1 MNARPLLASLL
12 ALFFA
17 LTLSGCGPQCAVL
30 KDDHEAFARKFQ
42 GGADSTRAPHLSIAM
57 PRAALTEAIDAAAA
71 RIPRTPVDLPGLGDV
86 GRYVPNRLEFTPR
99 ALQLSVDKADAA
111 RLRLD
116 FDVNYDGRA
125 LFGLDLTA
133 KAPITVNTSRG
144 TLRFSIRGDL
154 FESVTPRLDE
164 GAARKLADA
173 LWGQLPSVARAVV
186 QRGLVDRLAREGIE
200 YLTSRGYVLLRER
213 VLKRIGE
220 IASFEI
226 GMPAVPIEALTL
238 TSVGSGAN
246 GVFRLDV
253 RTSLPVENGLGESS
267 LSALAAAAAKSP
279 KDALRVQIAAETV
292 TALANWAM
300 GRGKLPSRYDD
311 TGKPSREGGV
321 QVGAAWG
328 GSDARPLKVHLWSL
342 GTPQMCVYGRAAG
355 VPTVEYDAA
364 KGKLAV
370 GIKDSSVEE
379 FKGPALLRAVA
390 FLPSVT
396 QNMFD
401 FSKTIAM
408 KTQLGI
414 GSKTFRVNLQRAAFD
429 GRTFTVDLSTS
440 TAPKS
445 GT

>member
-1 MNARPLLASLL
+1 VS
-12 ALFFA
+12 
-17 LTLSGCGPQCAVL
+17 
-30 KDDHEAFARKFQ
+30 
-42 GGADSTRAPHLSIAM
+42 
-57 PRAALTEAIDAAAA
+57 
-71 RIPRTPVDLPGLGDV
+71 
-86 GRYVPNRLEFTPR
+86 RYVPNRLEFAPR
-99 ALQLSVDKADAA
+99 ALQLAVDKTDAA

-133 KAPITVNTSRG
+133 KAPITVNKSRG

-154 FESVTPRLDE
+154 FESVTPRLD
-164 GAARKLADA
+164 GDAARKLADA

-186 QRGLVDRLAREGIE
+186 QRSLVDRLARDGIE
-200 YLTSRGYVLLRER
+200 YLTSRGYALLRER

-226 GMPAVPIEALTL
+226 GLPDVPIEALTL
-238 TSVGSGAN
+238 TSVGSGAS

-253 RTSLPVENGLGESS
+253 RTSLPVEHGLGEAS

-300 GRGKLPSRYDD
+300 GRGKLPNRYDD
-311 TGKPSREGGV
+311 AGKPSRDGGV

-364 KGKLAV
+364 KGKLDV
-370 GIKDSSVEE
+370 GIKDSGVEE
-379 FKGPALLRAVA
+379 FKGPALMRAVA
-390 FLPSVT
+390 FLPGVT

-401 FSKTIAM
+401 FSKTIAT
-408 KTQLGI
+408 KTQVGI
-414 GSKTFRVNLQRAAFD
+414 GGKAFRVNLQRAAFD

-440 TAPKS
+440 AAPKS